1 MSKRIKEIKEM
12 SAAQALIH
20 YTNAGKWPCRK
31 RGGSKTPF
39 FINFI
44 NFINSFANFVNFIK
58 SFNWR
63 LGVKSTLPGLLLLQ
77 HRMCASSAT
86 DARAVK

>member
-1 MSKRIKEIKEM
+1 MQENGHVGNRGEQDPLFLLILLIFIK
-12 SAAQALIH
+12 
-20 YTNAGKWPCRK
+20 
-31 RGGSKTPF
+31 
-39 FINFI
+39 
-44 NFINSFANFVNFIK
+44 SFAIFVNSIK

-86 DARAVK
+86 DAGAIK